1 MMHYAAQQA
10 GMQLASKYQG
20 AAASTGKDQGRT
32 TGGGASTVVLVHEQA
47 AAAALTAWRDPCKDA
62 PTLKVGPQ

>member
-1 MMHYAAQQA
+1 MTVHYAAQQA

-20 AAASTGKDQGRT
+20 AAASTGRDQGRT

-47 AAAALTAWRDPCKDA
+47 GGEQ
-62 PTLKVGPQ
+62 VGSGFGHASSAGR